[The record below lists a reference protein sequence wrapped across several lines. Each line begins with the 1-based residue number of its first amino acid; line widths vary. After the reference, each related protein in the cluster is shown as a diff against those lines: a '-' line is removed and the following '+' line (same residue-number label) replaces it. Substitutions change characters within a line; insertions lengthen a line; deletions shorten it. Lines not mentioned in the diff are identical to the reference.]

1 LNSRRQ
7 LLVPVVGGLAFLVAL
22 LGLIGT
28 AIRDPHPHD
37 LPVGLAGPPQAVQQI
52 SAAFASSAP
61 GAFHFTTYGSE
72 ADAIAALDSR
82 DIDAALILGS
92 TPRLVVAGAAGDGT
106 TGVITA
112 AFTNVFKSQGT
123 TLDIQVVHPFFAGDA
138 HGLVLF
144 FVVVAVIIATVISQ
158 ALLFTTTRDIGF
170 GARLA
175 VVLAFAV
182 LAGPVAMGTAQLI
195 AGDYGSGFW
204 AAVGLLVLAAA
215 AVGATTAGLV
225 ALVGRAGFALA
236 ALVIVLLDLVS
247 SGGPVGSRL
256 LPDFYR
262 WLAPWLPASP
272 LYGGLRGALYFDG
285 AGVVGPIVVL
295 SGWFAAGIVLM
306 LLGELVSARRRRGA
320 PALETA
326 H

>member
-1 LNSRRQ
+1 
-7 LLVPVVGGLAFLVAL
+7 
-22 LGLIGT
+22 
-28 AIRDPHPHD
+28 
-37 LPVGLAGPPQAVQQI
+37 
-52 SAAFASSAP
+52 
-61 GAFHFTTYGSE
+61 
-72 ADAIAALDSR
+72 
-82 DIDAALILGS
+82 
-92 TPRLVVAGAAGDGT
+92 VAGAAGDGT

-158 ALLFTTTRDIGF
+158 ALLFTTTRGIGF
-170 GARLA
+170 GPRLA
-175 VVLAFAV
+175 VVLAFAI

-225 ALVGRAGFALA
+225 ALVGRTGFGLA

-247 SGGPVGSRL
+247 SGGPVGSNL

-285 AGVVGPIVVL
+285 AGVVGPIVIL
-295 SGWFAAGIVLM
+295 SGWLAAGIVMM
-306 LLGELVSARRRRGA
+306 LLGEFVSARRRRGA
-320 PALETA
+320 TALETA